1 MKRASR
7 FIIATVLGGI
17 GAYIMC
23 SLLTSTI
30 RPSEWEPA
38 IKAFG
43 AFIVIFVV
51 WAFAVEDI

>member
-17 GAYIMC
+17 AAYIMC
-23 SLLTSTI
+23 ALLTLSV

-43 AFIVIFVV
+43 AFLVIFVV
-51 WAFAVEDI
+51 WGFAVEDI

>member
-1 MKRASR
+1 MERASR

-17 GAYIMC
+17 GAYVMC
-23 SLLTSTI
+23 SLFTLSV